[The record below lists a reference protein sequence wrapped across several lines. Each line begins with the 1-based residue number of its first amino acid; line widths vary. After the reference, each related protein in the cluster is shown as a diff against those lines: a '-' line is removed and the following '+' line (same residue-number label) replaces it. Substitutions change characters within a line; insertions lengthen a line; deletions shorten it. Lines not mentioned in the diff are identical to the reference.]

1 MLERIIQ
8 EKVQLQLAR
17 EMNLKVDDY
26 AVNQA
31 EAAVAQQNG
40 LTVSELQRRLVSEGL
55 NRDRFREELRN
66 QLLLQRVREREVDAK
81 GSRERP
87 RH

>member
-1 MLERIIQ
+1 MATPCPSRELIAREVLERIIQ

-40 LTVSELQRRLVSEGL
+40 LTV
-55 NRDRFREELRN
+55 
-66 QLLLQRVREREVDAK
+66 ERAATPP
-81 GSRERP
+81 GQ
-87 RH
+87 

>member
-8 EKVQLQLAR
+8 EKAQLQLAR

-40 LTVSELQRRLVSEGL
+40 LTVRAATPPGQ
-55 NRDRFREELRN
+55 
-66 QLLLQRVREREVDAK
+66 
-81 GSRERP
+81 
-87 RH
+87 